1 MTTDAATGKR
11 PLWFLIEESILELT
25 DQDLQDSSLE
35 RTTHQIAVD
44 LDGTGYNVSKEAGHM
59 LQLRAAIAA
68 RRDVGRPL
76 LKDFNDALAALKLE
90 DVTDPYAAAVK
101 LIGEVGAAWPK
112 LKASDRKPDV
122 LKIVKRTKLDLLIAR
137 AKELG
142 GEPGVRFLIEE
153 KVARGV
159 IVEALGISDEEFG
172 RVNAAVEAERAERA
186 RVRKLVE
193 EAEGKS
199 DEDKIKDLINNNVAD
214 DLIAE
219 IAGVGQDLVAKV
231 KKLMEKELEE
241 KARLAEE
248 EAARKQKEAEGPP
261 LEEIPSDQLLEYIES
276 IREIMEFSDKEDE
289 IRTMCQ
295 QSSIPMSIVEIA
307 VSEPAKLDE
316 LEAGA
321 GG

>member
-1 MTTDAATGKR
+1 VRQHDFVR
-11 PLWFLIEESILELT
+11 PEN
-25 DQDLQDSSLE
+25 
-35 RTTHQIAVD
+35 IAHRINTLHGGFHAFVYRYPAF
-44 LDGTGYNVSKEAGHM
+44 G
-59 LQLRAAIAA
+59 
-68 RRDVGRPL
+68 
-76 LKDFNDALAALKLE
+76 
-90 DVTDPYAAAVK
+90 
-101 LIGEVGAAWPK
+101 IG
-112 LKASDRKPDV
+112 SKPDV